1 MPIVLDTGANKTT
14 LGKAYYKDFS
24 VLVAREGKW
33 TIEGASGFGGIV
45 YNSVF
50 RLPQIAMQVSGRPFT
65 LRNVSVAALSTGNG
79 LAEGYG
85 RLGMDFVRLW
95 QQVTVDNTNMTIE
108 VK

>member
-1 MPIVLDTGANKTT
+1 
-14 LGKAYYKDFS
+14 
-24 VLVAREGKW
+24 
-33 TIEGASGFGGIV
+33 
-45 YNSVF
+45 
-50 RLPQIAMQVSGRPFT
+50 MQVSGRPFT